1 MVSDGGIAAMQNNA
15 DSHFDAISNRLQ
27 RNPVLTAMTVTSLI
41 IGVTTSIAGVAAW
54 RASSACIAPTS
65 APPHLVQGVADAAP
79 RSDLL
84 MHQAL
89 QADLVIGVGQT
100 AHSELVTS
108 HKDAL
113 AACPC
118 TASIGWHWQRI

>member
-1 MVSDGGIAAMQNNA
+1 MQNNSA
-15 DSHFDAISNRLQ
+15 SHFDAISNRLQ
-27 RNPVLTAMTVTSLI
+27 RNPVLTAMIVTSLI
-41 IGVTTSIAGVAAW
+41 IGVTASIAAVAAW

-65 APPHLVQGVADAAP
+65 DDAP

-89 QADLVIGVGQT
+89 QADLVGV
-100 AHSELVTS
+100 
-108 HKDAL
+108 

-118 TASIGWHWQRI
+118 AASIGWHWQRI